1 MPVQYS
7 CHGANISPPLQWGGV
22 PAGATQMFVLVLNL
36 NGQSEG
42 PIRWAVGGIAPGAG
56 GFAADQLPPGA
67 IVGRSS
73 DGHAGWVGPCPTGS
87 QPETMVMLV
96 YALRHEINLK
106 PGFDPATVQR
116 QLAGDA
122 VATGTAYGVYKK

>member
-7 CHGANISPPLQWGGV
+7 CHGANISPPLQWSGM
-22 PAGATQMFVLVLNL
+22 PAGAKQVFLLVLSL
-36 NGQSEG
+36 NGQSKG
-42 PIRWAVGGIAPGAG
+42 PIRWAVGGIDPSAG
-56 GFAADQLPPGA
+56 GFPAGQLPAGA

-73 DGHAGWVGPCPTGS
+73 DGHAGWAGPCPAAN

-96 YALRHEINLK
+96 YGLRNKISLS
-106 PGFDPATVQR
+106 PAFDPATVQR

-122 VATGTAYGVYKK
+122 VATGIAYGIYR